1 MKTNAKRNLIYF
13 LIEILYTVVMIA
25 FLFWLRNNYSVLN
38 SFEVPLFNS
47 AILILVIMIW
57 FIGPMLNRYAVLIYS
72 GLCSLYLVSQ
82 NIYLR
87 AFHQYYRFNTA
98 IDLIN
103 EVQGVKSS
111 VLEFITFNDYLP
123 FITLIVITIIFVVL
137 YFLFQR
143 RCFKLIYRIP
153 YKLASLLLI
162 FLIASQMNTFNNMIE
177 ETRHQEDAFQL
188 NKTDFYIYDQI
199 PNVNQFV
206 DKFGLITYGYR
217 DAQTLFEHEYYTEQ
231 DYQTVHDFLAAR
243 EPLKENV
250 MTGIFEGKSLLIVQ
264 AESFNDMVLDPELT
278 PTLYKMKHGGI
289 SVKGFNTPS
298 LPGSTSD
305 TEFMANT
312 SFWPNSAGH
321 AICYKYPN
329 NTYIT
334 TLPKMFKQL
343 GYNVNAFHNCYGQY
357 YNRTITFPNWGY
369 DKFYDCTELGLE
381 DAVSDKEVM
390 EILKW
395 IMVETNEPFMNYWIS
410 YSGHQPYNL
419 EAVGVQEKNVARV
432 KEKYPNLDDSY
443 VAFIAKNMEIDQC
456 LGDLFRELDKV
467 GKLDDLVVF
476 FYGDHLVKGL
486 DMENGASYYKETG
499 IQFDESKKYTDLFIY
514 NIEIEPMEYEK
525 VSTVLD
531 LVPTIANMW
540 NIDVDT
546 STFLGR
552 DIFDEDYRGI
562 HFSEWDYWYTD
573 DYYYDLIGD
582 KFYPKTDDFD
592 ENKAREEIEYYLTM
606 KDISSK
612 AMHIDYFR
620 EEDN

>member
-1 MKTNAKRNLIYF
+1 MNAYEL
-13 LIEILYTVVMIA
+13 
-25 FLFWLRNNYSVLN
+25 
-38 SFEVPLFNS
+38 PLFNI
-47 AILILVIMIW
+47 AITILIIIIW
-57 FIGPMLNRYAVLIYS
+57 LIGPMLNRYIVFIYAS
-72 GLCSLYLVSQ
+72 LCSLYLVSQ
-82 NIYLR
+82 NIYMR

-98 IDLIN
+98 IDLMK
-103 EVQGVKSS
+103 EMQGVKSS
-111 VLEFITFNDYLP
+111 IAEFIISSDYYP
-123 FITLIVITIIFVVL
+123 FLILTLLTVIFIL
-137 YFLFQR
+137 MYFFFQR
-143 RCFKLIYRIP
+143 KCFKLIYRIP

-162 FLIASQMNTFNNMIE
+162 FIIANQFNTFNSMIE

-217 DAQTLFEHEYYTEQ
+217 DAQTLFEHEYYTDQ
-231 DYQTVHDFLAAR
+231 DYQDVHKFLSNR
-243 EPLKENV
+243 RPMKKNM
-250 MTGIFEGKSLLIVQ
+250 MTGIFEGKNLLLIQ

-278 PTLYKMKHGGI
+278 PTLFLMKNHGI
-289 SVKGFNTPS
+289 NIKGFNTPS

-329 NTYIT
+329 NTYLT
-334 TLPKMFKQL
+334 TLPKMFKNL

-381 DAVSDKEVM
+381 DAVSDKKVM
-390 EILKW
+390 DILKW

-419 EAVGVQEKNVARV
+419 ESVGVQTKNVTRV
-432 KEKYPNLDDSY
+432 KEKFPNLDDSY
-443 VAFIAKNMEIDQC
+443 VSFIAKNMEIDQC
-456 LGDLFRELDKV
+456 LEDLFYELSKV

-486 DMENGASYYKETG
+486 DMENGADYYAQTN
-499 IQFDESKKYTDLFIY
+499 ITFDESKKYTDLFIF
-514 NIEIEPMEYEK
+514 NSEIEPMEYEK

-540 NIDVDT
+540 NINVDT
-546 STFLGR
+546 STFLGN
-552 DIFDEDYRGI
+552 DIFDEDYHGI

-573 DYYYDLIGD
+573 TYYYDLIND
-582 KFYPKTDDFD
+582 KFYPKNDSFD
-592 ENKAREEIEYYLTM
+592 EKKAREEIDYYLKM
-606 KDISSK
+606 KDISNK
-612 AMHIDYFR
+612 VMRMDYFK
-620 EEDN
+620 EGDN